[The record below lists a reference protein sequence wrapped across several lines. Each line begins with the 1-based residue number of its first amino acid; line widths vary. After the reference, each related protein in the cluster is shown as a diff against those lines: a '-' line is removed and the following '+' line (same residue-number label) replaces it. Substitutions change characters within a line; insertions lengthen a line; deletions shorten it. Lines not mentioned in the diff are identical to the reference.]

1 MSVDFIVC
9 FPFFVGLN
17 EGKAGHPKILSLRG
31 FDFNGAKWQHADDNA
46 FLAEC
51 HDGLANFGS
60 RGIHDVFF
68 PFLFWLPSRCA
79 LADVVRVRE

>member
-1 MSVDFIVC
+1 MC

-68 PFLFWLPSRCA
+68 HFLFWLPSRCA